1 MKLFPYI
8 VAHRGGKGSHTE
20 NTLPAFQQG
29 IRGGA
34 KAIEMDIRLDHIR
47 KRFYL
52 EHDFFHSPKRNFNL
66 LTTVIAGIPKDVHIF
81 VELKTLS
88 WMRSYFVRQ
97 FVKTYKDIL
106 KDRPITVMSFNPLAL
121 CHLRKL
127 LPQLEIGYLC
137 GNPLWLWI
145 FKAGLHKVFRPEIF
159 LLHKRLFNLNN
170 VKFGRAHG
178 MKVFGFVFNAESFW
192 QKGLDYG
199 IDGAVTD
206 YPVELEAF
214 YKAKLG

>member
-8 VAHRGGKGSHTE
+8 VAHRGGKSTHME
-20 NTLPAFQQG
+20 NTLPAFQHCM
-29 IRGGA
+29 REGA

-66 LTTVIAGIPKDVHIF
+66 LATVIAGIPKDVHIF

-88 WMRSYFVRQ
+88 WLRSYFVRQ
-97 FVKTYKDIL
+97 FIKAYKDIL
-106 KDRPITVMSFNPLAL
+106 QDRPITVMSFNPLAL
-121 CHLRKL
+121 GHLRKL
-127 LPQLEIGYLC
+127 MPKIEIGYLC

-145 FKAGLHKVFRPEIF
+145 FKAGLYKVFRPDIF
-159 LLHKRLFNLNN
+159 LLHKRLFSLGN

-178 MKVFGFVFNAESFW
+178 MKVFGFVFNNECFW

-199 IDGAVTD
+199 IDGMVTD
-206 YPVELEAF
+206 YPVEMGEFL
-214 YKAKLG
+214 KAKLG